1 MITWDEAKRTKNLKD
16 HKIDLAEVAC
26 VFDAPMV
33 TVEDERES
41 YGEQRLQSLAWFRDC
56 VVFLVWTEREESVRV
71 ISCRYGDKHETR
83 AYFKAVGV

>member
-1 MITWDEAKRTKNLKD
+1 MITWDEVKRTKNLKD

-41 YGEQRLQSLAWFRDC
+41 YGELRLQSLAWFRDC
-56 VVFLVWTEREESVRV
+56 VVFLVWTEREEGVRV

-83 AYFKAVGV
+83 AYFKAIGV